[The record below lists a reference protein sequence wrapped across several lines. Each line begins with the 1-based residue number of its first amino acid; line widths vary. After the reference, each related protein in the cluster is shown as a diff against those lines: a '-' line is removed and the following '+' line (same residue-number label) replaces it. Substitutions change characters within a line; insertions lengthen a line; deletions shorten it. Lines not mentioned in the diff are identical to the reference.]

1 MDGVIN
7 QEERGLYVA
16 MYSDFSKDAEIWI
29 FMRNCSISKSP
40 PGITKM
46 HVRLLV
52 CDRSLAKCELL
63 VLLFTVKQKYKHQHW
78 GSSHSQLGAEQLKSS
93 LKGAD
98 AKFGFS
104 SQILLLLS
112 LTLSPIM
119 GPS

>member
-46 HVRLLV
+46 HVLLLV
-52 CDRSLAKCELL
+52 CDRSPEDRHDPGDLISGNR
-63 VLLFTVKQKYKHQHW
+63 H
-78 GSSHSQLGAEQLKSS
+78 
-93 LKGAD
+93 
-98 AKFGFS
+98 
-104 SQILLLLS
+104 
-112 LTLSPIM
+112 
-119 GPS
+119 